1 MIKGSIR
8 DALTLIFFLDVV
20 LIVLLI
26 FVQERHLLMFLMQ
39 FLHSKI
45 IDIPKILR
53 QIKVAAGISFISFD
67 FLLVSSD

>member
-26 FVQERHLLMFLMQ
+26 FVQERHLLLFLMC

-45 IDIPKILR
+45 IDVPRILR